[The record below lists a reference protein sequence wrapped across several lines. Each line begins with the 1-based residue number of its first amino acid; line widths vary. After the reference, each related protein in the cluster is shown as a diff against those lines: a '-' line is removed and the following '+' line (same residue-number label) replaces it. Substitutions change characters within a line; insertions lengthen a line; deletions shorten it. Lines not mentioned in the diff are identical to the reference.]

1 MGRRVKSIVALL
13 MVLCLLYWQQDQISY
28 ATEEEGNTG
37 NEQENPEEK
46 PVVEKYELSVPGEDG
61 QNGYYVSYPEIEVRH
76 ISEAGAT
83 WCRLENGD
91 GEVIEQVLEEKG
103 ASAVLGP
110 EQLREGKNNLMVWM
124 TDEEGTELEEYRFQ
138 RTLWI
143 DTAAPEITLD
153 TLKGTEVWYDAGTDL
168 SVAAD
173 DGKDG
178 SQVAEISCYANGEA
192 VGWTDQSRAV
202 FRIETFSSG
211 ARPVDVEI
219 YAVDLA
225 GNRAFRECGLYI
237 DGEAPEVSITG
248 VQDYMITSQ
257 PVELH
262 FAAREENVF
271 RTVLGTVDWEAPDG
285 GVKQRTVES
294 WTDTAEGKT
303 GRVALE
309 EDGSYQ
315 VRMEAA
321 DGAGHIASAARRF
334 TIDRHNPVIR
344 YIDELDGTYQKS
356 FRLDHTYGE
365 LIQDFTTVTC
375 TVTLDGQLY
384 PLGKHVIREGLH
396 ILELKAVDSAGN
408 VGTAKAEFVID
419 HTAPE
424 IVFKDLKEG
433 EAYEE
438 THTFQV
444 TVSDQNDTIQE
455 IRINGIR
462 QATSGHSK
470 IYQYTA
476 EEEKSYEV
484 SVKAVDRAGNQ
495 TVERISFEIVPKA
508 TLAEQILKPI
518 QETLGMETKS
528 GEPETDK
535 GTEPKGNDSMKG
547 WKIALGAGMGVLAA
561 GSAGWVFRKRKQKL

>member
-1 MGRRVKSIVALL
+1 
-13 MVLCLLYWQQDQISY
+13 
-28 ATEEEGNTG
+28 
-37 NEQENPEEK
+37 
-46 PVVEKYELSVPGEDG
+46 
-61 QNGYYVSYPEIEVRH
+61 
-76 ISEAGAT
+76 
-83 WCRLENGD
+83 
-91 GEVIEQVLEEKG
+91 
-103 ASAVLGP
+103 
-110 EQLREGKNNLMVWM
+110 
-124 TDEEGTELEEYRFQ
+124 
-138 RTLWI
+138 
-143 DTAAPEITLD
+143 
-153 TLKGTEVWYDAGTDL
+153 
-168 SVAAD
+168 
-173 DGKDG
+173 
-178 SQVAEISCYANGEA
+178 
-192 VGWTDQSRAV
+192 
-202 FRIETFSSG
+202 
-211 ARPVDVEI
+211 
-219 YAVDLA
+219 
-225 GNRAFRECGLYI
+225 
-237 DGEAPEVSITG
+237 
-248 VQDYMITSQ
+248 
-257 PVELH
+257 
-262 FAAREENVF
+262 
-271 RTVLGTVDWEAPDG
+271 
-285 GVKQRTVES
+285 
-294 WTDTAEGKT
+294 
-303 GRVALE
+303 
-309 EDGSYQ
+309 
-315 VRMEAA
+315 MEAA

-470 IYQYTA
+470 IYQYTV

-528 GEPETDK
+528 GEPVTNK

-547 WKIALGAGMGVLAA
+547 WKIALGAGVGVLAA